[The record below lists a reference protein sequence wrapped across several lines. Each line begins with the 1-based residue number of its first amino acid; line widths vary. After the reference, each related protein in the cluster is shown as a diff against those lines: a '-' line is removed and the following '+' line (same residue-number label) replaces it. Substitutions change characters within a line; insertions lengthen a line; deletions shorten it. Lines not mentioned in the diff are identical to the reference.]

1 MAAPDPVLARVAA
14 LLGTNG
20 EALLQSA
27 LQPPG
32 AQAIEPS
39 WLSQMRLF
47 CNLGVV
53 LQERGL
59 LSSVLDDLPAPLSPE
74 RNTALADALREA
86 AARCSSSERKRK
98 ATEQAD
104 DEAGPDGMRPPA
116 PAPFQ
121 P

>member
-14 LLGTNG
+14 LLGTDG

-39 WLSQMRLF
+39 WLICRLAT
-47 CNLGVV
+47 V
-53 LQERGL
+53 LQERG

-74 RNTALADALREA
+74 RNTALADAVGEA
-86 AARCSSSERKRK
+86 AARCLSSEHKRK

-104 DEAGPDGMRPPA
+104 DEAWPDGTRPPA